1 VAGLDKGYFE
11 GFSPMK
17 KPFLRAFGDTD
28 NHGRVYP
35 LHEIRYRS
43 DDLRTLEV
51 VNSIGPM
58 SPKQV
63 VELRGLFEK
72 RMSLWNPLDRSGV
85 WRYRE
90 FLPAFKPFDTVVTMS
105 EGNTTI
111 FAMPKC
117 ASFCGMEHLLAKHQG
132 LNPTG
137 SFKDNG
143 MTTAVTMAGK
153 IGAKMVA
160 CASTG
165 NTSASMAAYA
175 ARAGMK
181 SIVFIPDGQ
190 IAYGKLSQSLDYGA
204 LTIQIN
210 GDFDKA
216 MDIVEDICN
225 RGSIYLLNSI
235 NPFRIEG
242 QKTIMIEMLHQL
254 GWKSPD
260 WVIVPG
266 GNLGNSSS
274 FGKAF
279 AELLQARFIKK
290 VPKIAIIQ
298 AEGANPL
305 YRSFIDRNAVLAPVH
320 AQTRATAIKIGNPVS
335 FDKAWFAVESTGG
348 IVEQVSEEEIAAAK
362 SMVGRDGIGSEPAS
376 ATTVA
381 GCKKLVAKRV
391 IKKTD
396 TVVCILTGHLLK
408 DPDYTVEFHRDELY
422 LDADRK
428 TSVTGKQKIKTK
440 GLSNSPVK
448 LPADADKIMSYIE
461 KWARS
466 GKII

>member
-1 VAGLDKGYFE
+1 
-11 GFSPMK
+11 MK
-17 KPFLRAFGDTD
+17 KPYLKAFGSKGEET
-28 NHGRVYP
+28 YP
-35 LHEIRYRS
+35 LNEIRYRS
-43 DDLRTLEV
+43 NSGKTLEV
-51 VNSIGPM
+51 ENNLEVMNA
-58 SPKQV
+58 KQV
-63 VELRGLFEK
+63 SALKAVFDK
-72 RMSLWNPLDRSGV
+72 RMSSRQQLDTSGV

-90 FLPAFKPFDTVVTMS
+90 FLPAFKPFNTVVTMR

-111 FAMPKC
+111 FDMPQC
-117 ASFCGMEHLLAKHQG
+117 ASFCGFNSLMAKHQG

-143 MTTAVTMAGK
+143 MTAAVSMAKK

-225 RGSIYLLNSI
+225 RGDIYMLNSI

-254 GWKSPD
+254 GWQAPD
-260 WVIVPG
+260 WVVVPG

-279 AELLQARFIKK
+279 DEMLKTKFIKK
-290 VPKIAIIQ
+290 VPKIAVIQ
-298 AEGANPL
+298 SDGANPL
-305 YRSFIDRNAVLAPVH
+305 YNSFKSGDRTLKAVH
-320 AQTRATAIKIGNPVS
+320 AHTRATAIKIGNPVS
-335 FDKAWFAVESTGG
+335 FEKAWFAVDSTGG
-348 IVEQVSEEEIAAAK
+348 CVEQVSEAEIAAAK
-362 SMVGRDGIGSEPAS
+362 AMIGRDGVGSEPAS

-381 GCKKLVAKRV
+381 GCKKLM
-391 IKKTD
+391 KKGIMKKNES
-396 TVVCILTGHLLK
+396 VVCILTGHLLK
-408 DPDYTVEFHRDELY
+408 DPDYTVEFHRNELFF
-422 LDADRK
+422 DAERVS
-428 TSVTGKQKIKTK
+428 SVTGKERIRTA
-440 GLSNSPVK
+440 GLENKPVK
-448 LPADADKIMSYIE
+448 LPADADKIVAYIN
-461 KWARS
+461 KWA
-466 GKII
+466 KVN

>member
-1 VAGLDKGYFE
+1 MNKPHLRPFGKSDKTY
-11 GFSPMK
+11 PI
-17 KPFLRAFGDTD
+17 TD
-28 NHGRVYP
+28 
-35 LHEIRYRS
+35 IRYRS
-43 DDLRTLEV
+43 DDGRTLEV
-51 VNSIGPM
+51 DNCIAPM
-58 SPKQV
+58 DARKASA
-63 VELRGLFEK
+63 LRALFDT
-72 RMSLWNPLDRSGV
+72 RLMSRKPLDRSGV

-90 FLPAFKPFDTVVTMS
+90 FLPAFKPYGGVVTME

-111 FAMPKC
+111 FDMPKC
-117 ASFCGMEHLLAKHQG
+117 AAFCGIDSLFAKHQG

-143 MTTAVTMAGK
+143 MTTAVTMAK
-153 IGAKMVA
+153 KLGATMVA

-204 LTIQIN
+204 LTIQIA

-216 MDIVEDICN
+216 MEIVESLCN
-225 RGSIYLLNSI
+225 RGKIYLLNSI

-254 GWKSPD
+254 SWKAPD

-279 AELLQARFIKK
+279 DEMVRAKFIKK
-290 VPKIAIIQ
+290 APRIAVIQ
-298 AEGANPL
+298 AQGANPL
-305 YRSFIDRNAVLAPVH
+305 YNSFVSGDRTLHPVH
-320 AQTRATAIKIGNPVS
+320 ADTRATAIKIGNPVS
-335 FDKAWFAVESTGG
+335 FDKAAFAVDSTKGT
-348 IVEQVSEEEIAAAK
+348 VEQVDEQEIAAAK
-362 SMVGRDGIGSEPAS
+362 SFIGRDGVGSEPAS

-381 GCKKLVAKRV
+381 GCRKLVGKGIV
-391 IKKTD
+391 GNSD
-396 TVVCILTGHLLK
+396 SVVCILTGHLLK

-422 LDADRK
+422 LDAKRNTTLSGTK
-428 TSVTGKQKIKTK
+428 RISTG
-440 GLSNSPVK
+440 GLHNKPVK
-448 LPADADKIMSYIE
+448 LPADENEIIKYIDS
-461 KWARS
+461 WA
-466 GKII
+466 KK

>member
-1 VAGLDKGYFE
+1 
-11 GFSPMK
+11 MK
-17 KPFLRAFGDTD
+17 KPYLQSFGG
-28 NHGRVYP
+28 NNPQAYP
-35 LHEIRYRS
+35 IEDVRYRS
-43 DDLRTLEV
+43 DDGRTLEV
-51 VNSIGPM
+51 VNNFKPM
-58 SPKQV
+58 VPDKIKR
-63 VELRGLFEK
+63 LKKLFDK
-72 RMSLWNPLDRSGV
+72 RAGSWDIIDRSGV

-90 FLPAFKPFDTVVTMS
+90 FLPAFAPFDTVVS
-105 EGNTTI
+105 IPEGNTPLVSMPRCAR
-111 FAMPKC
+111 FAGTT
-117 ASFCGMEHLLAKHQG
+117 ALLAKHQG

-143 MTTAVTMAGK
+143 MTTAVTMAKKLGSR
-153 IGAKMVA
+153 IVA

-204 LTIQIN
+204 LTIQID

-216 MDIVEDICN
+216 MDIVQEVCDK
-225 RGSIYLLNSI
+225 GTIYLLNSI

-254 GWKSPD
+254 GWTLPD

-279 AELLQARFIKK
+279 AELKECGFINKT
-290 VPKIAIIQ
+290 PRIAVIQ
-298 AEGANPL
+298 AHGANPF
-305 YRSFIDRNAVLAPVH
+305 YSSFISGSTVLKPVH
-320 AQTRATAIKIGNPVS
+320 ADTRATAIKIGNPVS
-335 FDKAWFAVESTGG
+335 FEKALFAITSTNG
-348 IVEQVSEEEIAAAK
+348 IVEQVSEEEIALAK
-362 SMVGRDGIGSEPAS
+362 STIGADGIGSEPAS

-381 GCKKLVAKRV
+381 GCKILVERGI
-391 IKKTD
+391 IKPGD

-408 DPDYTVEFHRDELY
+408 DPDYTVEFHRDELF
-422 LDADRK
+422 LDAKRK
-428 TSVTGKQKIKTK
+428 TSVTGSEPIQTRGK
-440 GLSNSPVK
+440 SNKPVK
-448 LPADADKIMSYIE
+448 LAADTRTILDYIQ
-461 KWARS
+461 KFCAF
-466 GKII
+466 

>member
-1 VAGLDKGYFE
+1 
-11 GFSPMK
+11 MK
-17 KPFLRAFGDTD
+17 KPFLQAFGDAGIRSKT
-28 NHGRVYP
+28 YP
-35 LHEIRYRS
+35 IHEIRYRS
-43 DDLRTLEV
+43 ADGRTLEV
-51 VNSIGPM
+51 VNNIEPM
-58 SPKQV
+58 GQSKAAA
-63 VELRGLFEK
+63 LRGLFEK
-72 RMSLWNPLDRSGV
+72 RLLSRDPLDRSGV

-90 FLPAFKPFDTVVTMS
+90 FLPAFKPFDEVVTMS

-111 FAMPKC
+111 FSMAKC
-117 ASFCGMEHLLAKHQG
+117 ASFCGMKNLLAKHQG

-143 MTTAVTMAGK
+143 MTTAVTMARK

-175 ARAGMK
+175 ARAGMR

-216 MDIVEDICN
+216 MDIVEEICN

-254 GWKSPD
+254 GWRAPD

-279 AELLQARFIKK
+279 AEMKQAGFIKK

-298 AEGANPL
+298 AQGANPL
-305 YRSFIDRNAVLAPVH
+305 YRSYIEKDATLRPVH
-320 AQTRATAIKIGNPVS
+320 ANTRATAIKIGNPVS
-335 FDKAWFAVESTGG
+335 FDKAWFAVESTKG
-348 IVEQVSEEEIAAAK
+348 IVEQVTEDEIAAAK
-362 SMVGRDGIGSEPAS
+362 SMIGRDGVGSEPAS

-381 GCKKLVAKRV
+381 GCRKLAERGIV
-391 IKKTD
+391 KKTD

-408 DPDYTVEFHRDELY
+408 DPDYTVEFHRNELY
-422 LDADRK
+422 LDAERK
-428 TSVTGKQKIKTK
+428 TSVQGKQRIKTA

-448 LPADADKIMSYIE
+448 LPADADAIMSHIK

-466 GKII
+466 GKNQ

>member
-1 VAGLDKGYFE
+1 
-11 GFSPMK
+11 MK
-17 KPFLRAFGDTD
+17 KPFLQAFGD
-28 NHGRVYP
+28 HGPRAEKYP
-35 LHEIRYRS
+35 ITEIRYRS
-43 DDLRTLEV
+43 DDNRTLEV
-51 VNSIGPM
+51 VNDIKPLDPSG
-58 SPKQV
+58 V
-63 VELRGLFEK
+63 RALRATFDK
-72 RMSLWNPLDRSGV
+72 RMSSWNPLDRSGV

-90 FLPAFKPFDTVVTMS
+90 FLPAFRPFDTVVTMC

-111 FAMPKC
+111 FPMPKC
-117 ASFCGMEHLLAKHQG
+117 ARFCGMESLLAKHQG

-143 MTTAVTMAGK
+143 MTTAVTMAKK
-153 IGAKMVA
+153 IKAKMVA

-204 LTIQIN
+204 LTIQID

-216 MDIVEDICN
+216 MDIVEGICN
-225 RGSIYLLNSI
+225 KGSIYLLNSI

-242 QKTIMIEMLHQL
+242 QKTIMIEMMHQL
-254 GWKSPD
+254 GWRTPD
-260 WVIVPG
+260 WVVVPG

-279 AELLQARFIKK
+279 AELLQARFITKA
-290 VPKIAIIQ
+290 PKIAIIQ

-305 YRSFIDRNAVLAPVH
+305 YRSFVSGDRVLDPVH
-320 AQTRATAIKIGNPVS
+320 ANTRATAIKIGNPVS
-335 FDKAWFAVESTGG
+335 FDKAWFAVDSTGG
-348 IVEQVSEEEIAAAK
+348 IVEQVTEEEIAAAK
-362 SMVGRDGIGSEPAS
+362 SMIGRDGVGSEPAS

-381 GCKKLVAKRV
+381 GCKKLVEKG
-391 IKKTD
+391 IMKKSD
-396 TVVCILTGHLLK
+396 TAVCILTGHLLK

-422 LDADRK
+422 LDADRS
-428 TSVTGKQKIKTK
+428 TSVRGKQKIKTR
-440 GLSNSPVK
+440 GLCNRPVK
-448 LPADADKIMSYIE
+448 LPADAVRIQEYIK
-461 KWARS
+461 KWARE
-466 GKII
+466 

>member
-1 VAGLDKGYFE
+1 MKSPVSLLKPPCLSDYGSAGKSYRI
-11 GFSPMK
+11 S
-17 KPFLRAFGDTD
+17 
-28 NHGRVYP
+28 
-35 LHEIRYRS
+35 EIRYRS
-43 DDLRTLEV
+43 DDGKTLEV
-51 VNSIGPM
+51 SNNIAPM
-58 SPKQV
+58 NAKQAAS
-63 VELRGLFEK
+63 LRALFDK
-72 RMSLWNPLDRSGV
+72 RLMSRKPIDRSGV

-90 FLPAFKPFDTVVTMS
+90 FLPAFKPFDNIVTME

-111 FAMPKC
+111 FDMPIS
-117 ASFCGMEHLLAKHQG
+117 ASFCGMKSLLAKHQG

-143 MTTAVTMAGK
+143 MTTAVTMAK
-153 IGAKMVA
+153 KLGARMVA

-204 LTIQIN
+204 LTIQIA

-216 MDIVEDICN
+216 MEIVEDLCT
-225 RGSIYLLNSI
+225 RGTIYLLNSI

-242 QKTIMIEMLHQL
+242 QKTIMMEMLHQL
-254 GWKSPD
+254 GWKGPD

-279 AELLQARFIKK
+279 DEMVKAKFIKK
-290 VPKIAIIQ
+290 APKIAIIQ
-298 AEGANPL
+298 AQGANPL
-305 YRSFIDRNAVLAPVH
+305 YTSFISGDRTLHPVH
-320 AQTRATAIKIGNPVS
+320 ANTRATAIKIGNPVS
-335 FDKAWFAVESTGG
+335 FDKALFAVDSTHG
-348 IVEQVSEEEIAAAK
+348 IVEQVSEEEIAIAK
-362 SMVGRDGIGSEPAS
+362 SMIGKDGVGSEPAS

-381 GCKKLVAKRV
+381 GCKKLVEKGV
-391 IKKTD
+391 IKKSD
-396 TVVCILTGHLLK
+396 AAVCILTGHLLK

-428 TSVTGKQKIKTK
+428 TT
-440 GLSNSPVK
+440 LSGTQRINTRGNSNKPVK
-448 LPADADKIMSYIE
+448 LEADA
-461 KWARS
+461 
-466 GKII
+466 KIIGDYIQSWAKKS

>member
-1 VAGLDKGYFE
+1 
-11 GFSPMK
+11 MK
-17 KPFLRAFGDTD
+17 KPYLKAFGSPE
-28 NHGRVYP
+28 NKKYS

-43 DDLRTLEV
+43 DDGRTLEV
-51 VNSIGPM
+51 ENNIEPLDAKKVTAL
-58 SPKQV
+58 KA
-63 VELRGLFEK
+63 LFDK
-72 RMSLWNPLDRSGV
+72 RMSSLNPLDKSGV

-90 FLPAFKPFDTVVTMS
+90 FLPAFRPFDTVVTMR

-111 FAMPKC
+111 FDMPKS
-117 ASFCGMEHLLAKHQG
+117 ATFCGMNSLLAKHQG

-143 MTTAVTMAGK
+143 MTAAVSMAKK

-175 ARAGMK
+175 ARAGMQ

-204 LTIQIN
+204 LTIQID

-216 MDIVEDICN
+216 MDIVEDICS
-225 RGSIYLLNSI
+225 RGEIYMLNSI
-235 NPFRIEG
+235 NPYRIEG

-254 GWKSPD
+254 GWQVPD

-279 AELLQARFIKK
+279 AELVQAKFIKK
-290 VPKIAIIQ
+290 VPKIAVIQ
-298 AEGANPL
+298 SDGANPL
-305 YRSFIDRNAVLAPVH
+305 YNSFTSGNRTLVPVH
-320 AQTRATAIKIGNPVS
+320 AHTRATAIKIGNPVS
-335 FDKAWFAVESTGG
+335 FDKAWFAVGSTHGV
-348 IVEQVSEEEIAAAK
+348 VEQVSEAEIAAAK
-362 SMVGRDGIGSEPAS
+362 AMIGRDGVGSEPAS

-381 GCKKLVAKRV
+381 GCKKLVKKGI
-391 IKKTD
+391 IKKNE

-408 DPDYTVEFHRDELY
+408 DPDYTVEFHSDELY

-428 TSVTGKQKIKTK
+428 SSVSGKQKIATA
-440 GLSNSPVK
+440 GLCNKPVK
-448 LPADADKIMSYIE
+448 LPADANKIVAFINRRT
-461 KWARS
+461 K
-466 GKII
+466 KN